1 MMVWWAL
8 EGIKLPMRYR
18 VVFVGLLALGM
29 FLGQHIPFFG
39 GPTAAQAQA
48 NSVSRIVVEG
58 NQRIEADTVRSY
70 MQIQV
75 GDPFSPDLID
85 ESLQTLFQTGLFSD
99 VRIFRRGSNL
109 VVSVEENP
117 IINRIAFEGNSQ
129 LKNDSLQKEIDL
141 KPRVVFTRARVQADV
156 DRIIT
161 LYRRS
166 GQFNARVEPKIIRL
180 PQNRIDLVFE
190 ITEGA
195 KTVVQSISFIG
206 NRKFSDSQLRSVI
219 VTEETTFWKFWS
231 NSDTYDPDRL
241 NYDKELLR
249 RHYLKNGYA
258 DFRVLSGTAEL
269 APNGQDFFLTFTVE
283 EGEQYSFGD
292 VTVDPGQTELN
303 AEAMLAEVTTFK
315 GETYDASKVDKS
327 IEKLTLEAGKRGFAF
342 ARVVPRIERVAD
354 QLVINLT
361 YEMNEG
367 PRVYIE
373 RIDIVGNVRTL
384 DKVIRRE
391 IRLVEGDAY
400 NRILVDRSR
409 RRITALDYFEKV
421 DILEQPGSAPDKV
434 VLIFQV
440 AEKSTGT
447 LNFSAGYSTTEQ
459 VLGSVS
465 LSERNLLG
473 RGYFTSLATSLSFK
487 RQSVDFSFSD
497 PYFLDQNMSAGFN
510 AFTVETDQQSES
522 SFNSRETGGGL
533 TAGIPISEN
542 ARLQARYGFTNRRIK
557 NVSTNASAPIRLS
570 AGETNKSQIG
580 LSYLYNTLD
589 NPLAPTQ
596 GLRAALTADLAGV
609 GGDVFFW
616 RLNGKASYYHT
627 IYEGVVLNLRGS
639 GGIMDGYNGEESP
652 VLDRFFKGGNSFR
665 GFERAGI
672 GPRDTSVGTRN
683 DAVGGQIF
691 AIGTVETTFPLGLP
705 EAFGI
710 RGAVFTDFGTL
721 FDAPGP
727 NPAFA
732 GVRDSSTLRVSA
744 GIGLLWNS
752 PFGPVRLDFAE
763 AIKKDSLDKT
773 QRFQFS
779 AGTSF

>member
-1 MMVWWAL
+1 
-8 EGIKLPMRYR
+8 MRYR

-29 FLGQHIPFFG
+29 FLGQHVPYIG
-39 GPTAAQAQA
+39 QPTAAQAQS

-117 IINRIAFEGNSQ
+117 IINRIAFEGNSA
-129 LKNDSLQKEIDL
+129 LKNEDLQKEIDL

-195 KTVVQSISFIG
+195 KTVVQSITFIG
-206 NRKFSDSQLRSVI
+206 NRKFSDGQLRSVI
-219 VTEETTFWKFWS
+219 VTEETKFWKFWS
-231 NSDTYDPDRL
+231 NADTYDPDRL

-283 EGEQYSFGD
+283 EGEQYAFGD

-303 AEAMLAEVTTFK
+303 PDALQAEVTTFK
-315 GETYDASKVDKS
+315 GDTYDASKVDKS

-342 ARVVPRIERVAD
+342 ARVTPRIERVPE

-384 DKVIRRE
+384 DKVVRRE

-409 RRITALDYFEKV
+409 RRITALDFFDKV
-421 DILEQPGSAPDKV
+421 DILEQPGSTPDKV

-522 SFNSRETGGGL
+522 SFNSRETGGAL
-533 TAGIPISEN
+533 QAGIPISEH

-557 NVSTNASAPIRLS
+557 NVSANASAPIRLS
-570 AGETNKSQIG
+570 AGESNKSQLG
-580 LSYLYNTLD
+580 LTYIYNTLD
-589 NPLAPTQ
+589 NPLSPTQ
-596 GLRAALTADLAGV
+596 GLRAAITASVAGL

-616 RLNGKASYYHT
+616 RLDGKASYYHT
-627 IYEGVVLNLRGS
+627 IYEGIVLNLRGS
-639 GGIMDGYNGEESP
+639 GGVMDGYNGKDSP

-672 GPRDTSVGTRN
+672 GPRDTGAGTQN

-705 EAFGI
+705 ESFGI
-710 RGAVFTDFGTL
+710 RGAVFSDFGTL

-732 GVRDSSTLRVSA
+732 AVRDSATLRVSA
-744 GIGLLWNS
+744 GVGVLWNS
-752 PFGPVRLDFAE
+752 PFGPVRLDYAE
-763 AIKKDSLDKT
+763 AIKKDTLDKT
-773 QRFQFS
+773 QRIQFS

>member
-1 MMVWWAL
+1 
-8 EGIKLPMRYR
+8 MRYR
-18 VVFVGLLALGM
+18 VVFIGLMVLGL
-29 FLGQHIPFFG
+29 FLGQHVPYVSLTQ
-39 GPTAAQAQA
+39 PAQAQ
-48 NSVSRIVVEG
+48 SGTVSRIDVEG
-58 NQRIEADTVRSY
+58 NQRIESDTVRSY

-85 ESLQTLFQTGLFSD
+85 ESLQTLFQTGLFND
-99 VRIFRRGSNL
+99 VRIFRRGQSL

-117 IINRIAFEGNSQ
+117 IINRIAFEGNSA
-129 LKNDSLQKEIDL
+129 LKNDALLKEVDL

-206 NRKFSDSQLRSVI
+206 NRQFSDGQLRSVI
-219 VTEETTFWKFWS
+219 VTEQTKFWKFWS
-231 NSDTYDPDRL
+231 NADTYDPDRL
-241 NYDKELLR
+241 NFDKELLR

-258 DFRVLSGTAEL
+258 DFRVLSATAEL
-269 APNGQDFFLTFTVE
+269 APNGQDFFLTFSIE
-283 EGEQYSFGD
+283 EGEQYAFGEIS
-292 VTVDPGQTELN
+292 VDPGQTQLNPEELQS
-303 AEAMLAEVTTFK
+303 ELTTFK
-315 GETYDASKVDKS
+315 GETYNASKVDKS
-327 IEKLTLEAGKRGFAF
+327 IEKLALEAGKGGFAF
-342 ARVVPRIERVAD
+342 AQVRPRIERVPD
-354 QLVINLT
+354 QLVINLV

-400 NRILVDRSR
+400 NRILVDRAR
-409 RRITALDYFEKV
+409 RRITALDFFEKI
-421 DILEQPGSAPDKV
+421 DILEQPGSSPDKV
-434 VLIFQV
+434 ILIFQV

-447 LNFSAGYSTTEQ
+447 LNFSAGFSTTEKL
-459 VLGSVS
+459 LGSVS
-465 LSERNLLG
+465 ISERNLLG
-473 RGYFTSLATSLSFK
+473 RGYFTSLSTGLSFK
-487 RQSVDFSFSD
+487 RQSVDFAFTD
-497 PYFLDQNMSAGFN
+497 PYFLDQNMSAGVT
-510 AFTVETDQQSES
+510 AFTVETDQQDES
-522 SFNSRETGGGL
+522 SFNSRETGAGL
-533 TAGIPISEN
+533 NFGFPISEN
-542 ARLQARYGFTNRRIK
+542 ARVQFSYGFTNRDIK
-557 NVSTNASAPIRLS
+557 RVASGASRAIQLS

-580 LSYLYNTLD
+580 VNYLYNTLD
-589 NPLAPTQ
+589 NPLSPTQ
-596 GLRAALTADLAGV
+596 GLRAALTAELAGV

-616 RLNGKASYYHT
+616 RLSGKATYYYPIT
-627 IYEGVVLNLRGS
+627 DGVVLNLRGS
-639 GGIMDGYNGEESP
+639 GGIMDGWNGARSP

-665 GFERAGI
+665 GFQRSGI
-672 GPRDTSVGTRN
+672 GPRDNSPTTDN

-705 EAFGI
+705 EAFGM

-721 FDAPGP
+721 FDAPL
-727 NPAFA
+727 PASAAATVTDRAFF
-732 GVRDSSTLRVSA
+732 RMSA
-744 GIGLLWNS
+744 GLGVLWKS
-752 PFGPVRLDFAE
+752 PFGPVRLDYAE
-763 AIKKDSLDKT
+763 AFLKDSGDKT
-773 QRFQFS
+773 QQIQFS

>member
-1 MMVWWAL
+1 
-8 EGIKLPMRYR
+8 MRYR
-18 VVFVGLLALGM
+18 VVFVGLLALSM
-29 FLGQHIPFFG
+29 LLGFHPAFFTG
-39 GPTAAQAQA
+39 TDTAQAQA

-129 LKNDSLQKEIDL
+129 LKNDALQKEIDL

-206 NRKFSDSQLRSVI
+206 NRKFSDGQLRSVI

-231 NSDTYDPDRL
+231 NADTYDPDRL

-283 EGEQYSFGD
+283 EGEQYAFGD
-292 VTVDPGQTELN
+292 ISVDPGQTELN
-303 AEAMLAEVTTFK
+303 PEQLMAEVTTFK
-315 GETYDASKVDKS
+315 GETYDASKVDKT
-327 IEKLTLEAGKRGFAF
+327 IENLTIEAGKRGFAF

-354 QLVINLT
+354 QRIINLA
-361 YEMNEG
+361 YELNEG

-421 DILEQPGSAPDKV
+421 DILEQPGSAQDKV
-434 VLIFQV
+434 NLIFQV
-440 AEKSTGT
+440 TEKSTGT

-465 LSERNLLG
+465 ISERNLLG

-497 PYFLDQNMSAGFN
+497 PYFLDQNMAAGFN

-533 TAGIPISEN
+533 SAGIPVSEN

-557 NVSTNASAPIRLS
+557 NVSANASAPIRLS
-570 AGETNKSQIG
+570 AGESNKSQLGIT
-580 LSYLYNTLD
+580 YRYNSLD

-596 GLRAALTADLAGV
+596 GLRAALTADIAGL

-616 RLNGKASYYHT
+616 RLDGKASYYHT
-627 IYEGVVLNLRGS
+627 IYEGIVLNLRGA
-639 GGIMDGYNGEESP
+639 GGIMDGYNGKDSP

-672 GPRDTSVGTRN
+672 GPRDTTAGTRN
-683 DAVGGQIF
+683 DSVGGQIF

-705 EAFGI
+705 EAFGL
-710 RGAVFTDFGTL
+710 RGAVFSDFGTL

-732 GVRDSSTLRVSA
+732 AVRDSASLRVSA
-744 GIGLLWNS
+744 GVGVLWNS
-752 PFGPVRLDFAE
+752 PFGPVRLDYAE
-763 AIKKDSLDKT
+763 AIQKDRLDKT
-773 QRFQFS
+773 QRIQFS

>member
-1 MMVWWAL
+1 
-8 EGIKLPMRYR
+8 MRYR
-18 VVFVGLLALGM
+18 VVFIGLLALGL
-29 FLGQHIPFFG
+29 FLSQHIPYVG
-39 GPTAAQAQA
+39 LTHQAQAQS

-58 NQRIEADTVRSY
+58 NQRIEAETVRSY
-70 MQIQV
+70 MQIRA
-75 GDPFSPDLID
+75 GDSFSPDLID

-117 IINRIAFEGNSQ
+117 IINRIAFEGNSA
-129 LKNDSLQKEIDL
+129 LKNEALQKEIDL

-206 NRKFSDSQLRSVI
+206 NRKFSDGQLRSVI
-219 VTEETTFWKFWS
+219 VTEQTTFWKFWS
-231 NSDTYDPDRL
+231 NADTYDPDRL

-269 APNGQDFFLTFTVE
+269 APNGQDFFLTFSVE
-283 EGEQYSFGD
+283 EGEQYKFGEIS
-292 VTVDPGQTELN
+292 VNPGQTELDPQ
-303 AEAMLAEVTTFK
+303 ALMAEVTTFS

-342 ARVVPRIERVAD
+342 AQVRPKIERVANE
-354 QLVINLT
+354 LVINLV

-384 DKVIRRE
+384 DKVVRRE

-400 NRILVDRSR
+400 NRILVDRAR
-409 RRITALDYFEKV
+409 RRITSLDYFEKV
-421 DILEQPGSAPDKV
+421 DILEQPGSSPDKV

-465 LSERNLLG
+465 ISERNLLG

-487 RQSVDFSFSD
+487 RQSVDFSFAD
-497 PYFLDQNMSAGFN
+497 PYFLDQNMSAGVN
-510 AFTVETDQQSES
+510 AFTIETDQQDES
-522 SFNSRETGGGL
+522 SFNSRETGGGFSF
-533 TAGIPISEN
+533 GFPISEN
-542 ARLQARYGFTNRRIK
+542 ARLRFSYGFTNRDIK
-557 NVSTNASAPIRLS
+557 RLGAAASAAIRVS
-570 AGETNKSQIG
+570 AGVSNKSQVG
-580 LSYLYNTLD
+580 VSYTYNTLD

-596 GLRAALTADLAGV
+596 GLRAALSADLAGV

-616 RLNGKASYYHT
+616 RVSGKASYFHSIT
-627 IYEGVVLNLRGS
+627 DGVVLNLKGS
-639 GGIMDGYNGEESP
+639 GGAMDGFNGKFSP

-672 GPRDTSVGTRN
+672 GPRDTAGATSN

-705 EAFGI
+705 EAFGV
-710 RGAVFTDFGTL
+710 RGAVFTDIGTL

-727 NPAFA
+727 AAAF
-732 GVRDSSTLRVSA
+732 GTVRDSSTLRVSA
-744 GIGLLWNS
+744 GVGVLWNS
-752 PFGPVRLDFAE
+752 PFGPVRLDYAE
-763 AIKKDSLDKT
+763 AVQKHSLDKT
-773 QRFQFS
+773 QRIQFS
-779 AGTSF
+779 AGASF

>member
-1 MMVWWAL
+1 
-8 EGIKLPMRYR
+8 MRYR
-18 VVFVGLLALGM
+18 VVFIGLLALGL
-29 FLGQHIPFFG
+29 FLGQGIPFLS
-39 GPTAAQAQA
+39 PIPQAQAQSGVVA
-48 NSVSRIVVEG
+48 RIVIEG

-70 MQIQV
+70 MQIQT

-99 VRIFRRGSNL
+99 VRIFRRGSSL

-117 IINRIAFEGNSQ
+117 IINRIAFEGNSA
-129 LKNDSLQKEIDL
+129 LKNDALLKEVDL

-206 NRKFSDSQLRSVI
+206 NRKFSDGQLRSVI
-219 VTEETTFWKFWS
+219 VTEENTFWKFWS
-231 NSDTYDPDRL
+231 NADTYDPDRQ

-258 DFRVLSGTAEL
+258 DFRVLSATAEL
-269 APNGQDFFLTFTVE
+269 APNGQDFFLTFTIE
-283 EGEQYSFGD
+283 EGEQYKFGE
-292 VTVDPGQTELN
+292 VSVNPGQTELN
-303 AEAMLAEVTTFK
+303 PEALLAEVTTFS
-315 GETYDASKVDKS
+315 GETYDAGKVDSS
-327 IEKLTLEAGKRGFAF
+327 IEALTLEAGKRGFAF
-342 ARVVPRIERVAD
+342 AQVRPKIERVPD
-354 QLVINLT
+354 QLVINLV

-384 DKVIRRE
+384 DKVVRRE

-400 NRILVDRSR
+400 NRILVDRAR
-409 RRITALDYFEKV
+409 RRITGLDFFEKV

-447 LNFSAGYSTTEQ
+447 LNFSAGYSSTEQ

-465 LSERNLLG
+465 ISERNLLG
-473 RGYFTSLATSLSFK
+473 RGYFTSLQTSLSFK
-487 RQSVDFSFSD
+487 RQSVDFSFTD
-497 PYFLDQNMSAGFN
+497 PYFLDQNMSAGIS
-510 AFTVETDQQSES
+510 AFTVETNQQDES
-522 SFNSRETGGGL
+522 SFNSRESGGGFNF
-533 TAGIPISEN
+533 GFPISEN
-542 ARLQARYGFTNRRIK
+542 GRFQARYGFTNRSIK
-557 NVSTNASAPIRLS
+557 SVSSNASAAIRLS
-570 AGETNKSQIG
+570 AGESNKSQVG
-580 LSYLYNTLD
+580 VSYLYNSLD

-596 GLRAALTADLAGV
+596 GLRAALSADLAGL

-616 RLNGKASYYHT
+616 RVEGKASYFYPIT
-627 IYEGVVLNLRGS
+627 EGFVLNLKGS
-639 GGIMDGYNGEESP
+639 GGVMDGWNGKSSP

-665 GFERAGI
+665 GFKRAGI
-672 GPRDTSVGTRN
+672 GPRDTGAGTSN
-683 DAVGGQIF
+683 DSVGGQIF
-691 AIGTVETTFPLGLP
+691 AIGTVETTFPIGLP
-705 EAFGI
+705 ESFGV
-710 RGAVFTDFGTL
+710 RGAVFSDFGTL
-721 FDAPGP
+721 FDSPGP
-727 NPAFA
+727 SAAFA
-732 GVRDSSTLRVSA
+732 TVRDAATLRMSA
-744 GIGLLWNS
+744 GVGLLWNS
-752 PFGPVRLDFAE
+752 PFGPVRLDYAE
-763 AIKKDSLDKT
+763 AFLKNDLDKT
-773 QRFQFS
+773 QKIQFS

>member
-1 MMVWWAL
+1 
-8 EGIKLPMRYR
+8 MRYR

-29 FLGQHIPFFG
+29 LLGQHFPYLGHSIE
-39 GPTAAQAQA
+39 AQAQA
-48 NSVSRIVVEG
+48 NTVSRIVVEG

-75 GDPFSPDLID
+75 GDTFSPDLID

-117 IINRIAFEGNSQ
+117 IINRIAFEGNSA
-129 LKNDSLQKEIDL
+129 LKNDALQKEIDL

-206 NRKFSDSQLRSVI
+206 NRKFSDGQLRSVI
-219 VTEETTFWKFWS
+219 VTEETRFWKFWS
-231 NSDTYDPDRL
+231 NADTYDPDRL

-283 EGEQYSFGD
+283 EGEQYQFGEIS
-292 VTVDPGQTELN
+292 VDPGQTELN
-303 AEAMLAEVTTFK
+303 PEELMTELTTFK

-327 IEKLTLEAGKRGFAF
+327 IEQLTLEAGKRGFAF
-342 ARVVPRIERVAD
+342 ARVVPRIERVAEER
-354 QLVINLT
+354 VINLV

-434 VLIFQV
+434 ILIFQV

-465 LSERNLLG
+465 VSERNLLG
-473 RGYFTSLATSLSFK
+473 RGYITSLATSLSFK
-487 RQSVDFSFSD
+487 RQSVDFSFTD

-533 TAGIPISEN
+533 TAGVPVSEN
-542 ARLQARYGFTNRRIK
+542 ARVQVRYGFTNRRIK
-557 NVSTNASAPIRLS
+557 NVSSNASAPIRLS
-570 AGETNKSQIG
+570 AGESNKSQVGIT
-580 LSYLYNTLD
+580 YLYNTLD

-616 RLNGKASYYHT
+616 RLDGKASYYHT
-627 IYEGVVLNLRGS
+627 LYEGIVLNLRGS
-639 GGIMDGYNGEESP
+639 GGVMDGYNGEESP

-665 GFERAGI
+665 GFQRAGL
-672 GPRDTSVGTRN
+672 GPRDTTAGTRN

-710 RGAVFTDFGTL
+710 RGAVFSDFGTL

-732 GVRDSSTLRVSA
+732 NVRDSASLRVSA
-744 GIGLLWNS
+744 GVGVLWNS
-752 PFGPVRLDFAE
+752 PFGPVRLDYAE
-763 AIKKDSLDKT
+763 ALKKDSLDKT
-773 QRFQFS
+773 QRIQFS

>member
-1 MMVWWAL
+1 
-8 EGIKLPMRYR
+8 MRYR
-18 VVFVGLLALGM
+18 VVIVGLLALGM
-29 FLGQHIPFFG
+29 LLGQHMPYLG
-39 GPTAAQAQA
+39 LSTPAQAQA
-48 NSVSRIVVEG
+48 NSVSQIVVEG

-70 MQIQV
+70 MQIQT

-99 VRIFRRGSNL
+99 VRIFRRGRDL

-117 IINRIAFEGNSQ
+117 IINRIAFEGNSE
-129 LKNDSLQKEIDL
+129 LKNDALQKEIDL

-180 PQNRIDLVFE
+180 PQNRVDLVFE

-231 NSDTYDPDRL
+231 NADTYDPDRL

-269 APNGQDFFLTFTVE
+269 APNGQDFFLTFSVE
-283 EGEQYSFGD
+283 EGEQYAFGEI
-292 VTVDPGQTELN
+292 TVDPGQTELN
-303 AEAMLAEVTTFK
+303 AEALLAEVTTFS
-315 GETYDASKVDKS
+315 GTTYNASQVDKS

-342 ARVVPRIERVAD
+342 AQVRPRIERVPD
-354 QLVINLT
+354 QLVINLV

-447 LNFSAGYSTTEQ
+447 LNFSAGYSTTEA

-465 LSERNLLG
+465 ISERNLLG
-473 RGYFTSLATSLSFK
+473 RGYTTSLATSLSFK
-487 RQSVDFSFSD
+487 RQSVDFSFVD
-497 PYFLDQNMSAGFN
+497 PYFLDQNMSAGIN
-510 AFTVETDQQSES
+510 AFTVETDQQDES
-522 SFNSRETGGGL
+522 SFNSRETGGGFSL
-533 TAGIPISEN
+533 GFPVSEN
-542 ARLQARYGFTNRRIK
+542 ARIQTRYGITNRRIK
-557 NVSTNASAPIRLS
+557 NVSPSASAAIRLS
-570 AGETNKSQIG
+570 AGETNKSQVG
-580 LSYLYNTLD
+580 VSYLYNSLD
-589 NPLAPTQ
+589 NPLSPTQ
-596 GLRAALTADLAGV
+596 GLRAALSADLAGV

-616 RLNGKASYYHT
+616 RVDGKASYFHT
-627 IYEGVVLNLRGS
+627 IYDGVVLNLKGS
-639 GGIMDGYNGEESP
+639 GGVMDGWNGKFSP
-652 VLDRFFKGGNSFR
+652 VLDRFFKGGNTFR

-672 GPRDTSVGTRN
+672 GPRDTAGATSN

-705 EAFGI
+705 EAFAV
-710 RGAVFTDFGTL
+710 RGAVFSDFGTL
-721 FDAPGP
+721 FDAPGQAA
-727 NPAFA
+727 AFST
-732 GVRDSSTLRVSA
+732 VRDRASLRVSA
-744 GIGLLWNS
+744 GVGVLWNS
-752 PFGPVRLDFAE
+752 PFGPVRLDYAE
-763 AIKKDSLDKT
+763 ALVKDSLDKT
-773 QRFQFS
+773 QRIQFS
-779 AGTSF
+779 AGASF

>member
-1 MMVWWAL
+1 
-8 EGIKLPMRYR
+8 MRYR
-18 VVFVGLLALGM
+18 VVFIGLLALGM
-29 FLGQHIPFFG
+29 LLGQHMPQVGLISP
-39 GPTAAQAQA
+39 AQAQA
-48 NSVSRIVVEG
+48 NTVSQIVVEG

-70 MQIQV
+70 MQIQA
-75 GDPFSPDLID
+75 GDSFSPDLID

-99 VRIFRRGSNL
+99 VRIFRRGRDL

-117 IINRIAFEGNSQ
+117 IINRIAFEGNSE
-129 LKNDSLQKEIDL
+129 LKNDALQKEIDL

-190 ITEGA
+190 ITEGS

-231 NSDTYDPDRL
+231 NADTYDPDRL

-283 EGEQYSFGD
+283 EGEQYAFGD
-292 VTVDPGQTELN
+292 ISVDPGQTELS
-303 AEAMLAEVTTFK
+303 AEALMSHVTTSS
-315 GETYDASKVDKS
+315 GETYNASKVDKS
-327 IEKLTLEAGKRGFAF
+327 IENLTLEAGKSGFAF
-342 ARVVPRIERVAD
+342 AQVRPRIERLPD
-354 QLVINLT
+354 QRVINLV

-384 DKVIRRE
+384 DKVVRRE

-434 VLIFQV
+434 NLIFQV
-440 AEKSTGT
+440 EEKSTGT

-465 LSERNLLG
+465 VSERNLLG
-473 RGYFTSLATSLSFK
+473 RGYHTRLATSLSFK
-487 RQSVDFSFSD
+487 RQSVDFSFTD
-497 PYFLDQNMSAGFN
+497 PYFLDQNMSAGFS
-510 AFTVETDQQSES
+510 AFTVETDQQDES

-533 TAGIPISEN
+533 TFGFPVSEN
-542 ARLQARYGFTNRRIK
+542 ARFQTRYGFTNRRIK
-557 NVSTNASAPIRLS
+557 NVRANASAAIRLS
-570 AGETNKSQIG
+570 AGESNKSQVG
-580 LSYLYNTLD
+580 VSYLYNSLD
-589 NPLAPTQ
+589 NPLSPTQ
-596 GLRAALTADLAGV
+596 GLRAALSADLAGV

-616 RLNGKASYYHT
+616 RLDGKASYFHT
-627 IYEGVVLNLRGS
+627 IYDGVVLNLKGS
-639 GGIMDGYNGEESP
+639 GGIMDGWNGESSP

-665 GFERAGI
+665 GFQRAGI
-672 GPRDTSVGTRN
+672 GPRDTAAATSN

-705 EAFGI
+705 EAFGV
-710 RGAVFTDFGTL
+710 RGAVFSDFGTL

-727 NPAFA
+727 AAAF
-732 GVRDSSTLRVSA
+732 GTVRDRASLRVSA
-744 GIGLLWNS
+744 GVGLLWNS
-752 PFGPVRLDFAE
+752 PFGPIRLDYAE
-763 AIKKDSLDKT
+763 AVLKDSLDKT
-773 QRFQFS
+773 QRIQFS
-779 AGTSF
+779 AGASF

>member
-1 MMVWWAL
+1 
-8 EGIKLPMRYR
+8 MRYR
-18 VVFVGLLALGM
+18 VVFIGLLALGL
-29 FLGQHIPFFG
+29 FLSQGASLLSPF
-39 GPTAAQAQA
+39 PQAQAQG
-48 NSVSRIVVEG
+48 SVVSRIVVEG
-58 NQRIEADTVRSY
+58 NQRIESDTVRSY
-70 MQIQV
+70 MQIQT

-99 VRIFRRGSNL
+99 VRIFRRGSAL

-117 IINRIAFEGNSQ
+117 IINRIAFEGNSA
-129 LKNDSLQKEIDL
+129 LKNDALLKEIDL

-206 NRKFSDSQLRSVI
+206 NRKFSDGQLRSVI
-219 VTEETTFWKFWS
+219 VTEQSTFWKFWS
-231 NSDTYDPDRL
+231 NADTYDPDRL

-283 EGEQYSFGD
+283 EGEQYSFGE
-292 VTVDPGQTELN
+292 VSVDPGQTGLN
-303 AEAMLAEVTTFK
+303 AEQLMAEVTTFS
-315 GETYDASKVDKS
+315 GETYDAGKVDKS

-342 ARVVPRIERVAD
+342 AQVRPQIERLAE
-354 QLVINLT
+354 QRVINLV
-361 YEMNEG
+361 YQMNEG

-373 RIDIVGNVRTL
+373 RIDIVGNLRTL
-384 DKVIRRE
+384 DKVVRRE

-400 NRILVDRSR
+400 NRTLVDRAR
-409 RRITALDYFEKV
+409 RRITGLDYFDKV

-440 AEKSTGT
+440 VEKSTGT
-447 LNFSAGYSTTEQ
+447 LNFSAGYSSTEQ
-459 VLGSVS
+459 ILGSVS
-465 LSERNLLG
+465 ISERNLLG
-473 RGYFTSLATSLSFK
+473 RGYNTRLATSLSFK
-487 RQSVDFSFSD
+487 RQSVDFSFTD
-497 PYFLDQNMSAGFN
+497 PYFLDQNMSAGIS
-510 AFTVETDQQSES
+510 AFTVETDQQDES
-522 SFNSRETGGGL
+522 SFKSRETGGGFNF
-533 TAGIPISEN
+533 GFPISEN
-542 ARLQARYGFTNRRIK
+542 GRFQASYGFTNRDIK
-557 NVSTNASAPIRLS
+557 SVSSNASAAIRLS
-570 AGETNKSQIG
+570 AGETNKSQVG
-580 LSYLYNTLD
+580 VSYLYNSLD
-589 NPLAPTQ
+589 NPLSPTQ
-596 GLRAALTADLAGV
+596 GLRAALSADLAGL

-616 RLNGKASYYHT
+616 RVEGKASYFYT
-627 IYEGVVLNLRGS
+627 ITDGFVLNLKGS
-639 GGIMDGYNGEESP
+639 GGIMDGWNGKTSP

-665 GFERAGI
+665 GFKRAGI
-672 GPRDTSVGTRN
+672 GPRDTGAGTSS
-683 DAVGGQIF
+683 DSVGGQIF

-705 EAFGI
+705 EAFGL

-727 NPAFA
+727 AAAFGTVQDAATLRMSA
-732 GVRDSSTLRVSA
+732 GV
-744 GIGLLWNS
+744 GLLWNS
-752 PFGPVRLDFAE
+752 PFGPVRLDYAE
-763 AIKKDSLDKT
+763 AFLKNDLDKT
-773 QRFQFS
+773 QQIQFS